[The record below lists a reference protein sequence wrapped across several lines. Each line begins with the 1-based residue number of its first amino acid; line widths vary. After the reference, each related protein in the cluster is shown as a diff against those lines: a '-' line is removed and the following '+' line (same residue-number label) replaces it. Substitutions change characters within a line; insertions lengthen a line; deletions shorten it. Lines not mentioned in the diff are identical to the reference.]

1 MKKFSKNSL
10 IPKLLS
16 ILTSGYKFK
25 TLRLDA
31 LAGLTVAVI
40 SIPLAMALGIACGAS
55 PEQGLVTAVIAGFL
69 ISFFEHYKCYK
80 SKK

>member
-1 MKKFSKNSL
+1 MNKFSKNRL

-16 ILTSGYKFK
+16 ILTSGYKLK

-40 SIPLAMALGIACGAS
+40 SIPLAMALGIACGLL
-55 PEQGLVTAVIAGFL
+55 QNKVL
-69 ISFFEHYKCYK
+69 
-80 SKK
+80 